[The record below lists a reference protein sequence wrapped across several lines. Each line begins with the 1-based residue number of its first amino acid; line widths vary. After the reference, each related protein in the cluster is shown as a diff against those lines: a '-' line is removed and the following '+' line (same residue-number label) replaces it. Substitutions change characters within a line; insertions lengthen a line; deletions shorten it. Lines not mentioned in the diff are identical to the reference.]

1 MDVQV
6 TSPNGRIE
14 IVTGCMFSG
23 KTQEIIHRSQRA
35 EISGKNVIG
44 FKPEIDDRYNKD
56 KISSHTGVKIDAIT
70 VNSEDNIEDQITG
83 YISQYE
89 KENSGVDVVLI
100 DEVNLFED
108 DIINAINN
116 LAKDSYRVILSGLD
130 QNFRGEPFDPVP
142 DLMAIADHIEK
153 RKAVCEECGEP
164 ATKTQKLIDGK
175 PASYNDPT
183 IDVGGEEKYEPR
195 CRECHTVENTQ
206 NSI

>member
-23 KTQEIIHRSQRA
+23 KTQELIHRSQRA
-35 EISGKNVIG
+35 EISGKNVLG

-56 KISSHTGVKIDAIT
+56 KISSHTGVKIDAVTI
-70 VNSEDNIEDQITG
+70 NSEDDVCEQVMDFV
-83 YISQYE
+83 SQYE
-89 KENSGVDVVLI
+89 QQNDNIDVIMI
-100 DEVNLFED
+100 DEVNLFSDE
-108 DIINAINN
+108 IITAVDK
-116 LAKDSYRVILSGLD
+116 LAKNSYRVILSGLD

-175 PASYNDPT
+175 PASYDDPT
-183 IDVGGEEKYEPR
+183 IDVGGDEKYEPR
-195 CRECHTVENTQ
+195 CRDCHSVHK
-206 NSI
+206 